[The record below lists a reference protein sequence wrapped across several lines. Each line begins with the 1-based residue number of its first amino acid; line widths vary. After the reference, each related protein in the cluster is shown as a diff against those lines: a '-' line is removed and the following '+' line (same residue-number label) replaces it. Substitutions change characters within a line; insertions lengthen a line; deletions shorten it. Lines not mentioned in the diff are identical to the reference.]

1 MFKLVRWVVGTLL
14 LVSGLLQLLGLPGD
28 IPTWL
33 SLRSSLGWR
42 TVLSVA
48 MMLLGL
54 ALMIGV
60 KHFLDHLIFRRRAVT
75 SWQEVGLEGKWRE
88 KQWEKQARSSGRR
101 SGSRGE
107 IEHAT
112 ESSSAP
118 RPGARVHGP
127 PHSDLLKRCPHLRL
141 RHSRLAYPL
150 DPRVGI
156 LASVGGVRPPDHFPL
171 TG

>member
-88 KQWEKQARSSGRR
+88 KQWEKQAREKLRQEERESRR
-101 SGSRGE
+101 DRARHRKQLSASARRGG
-107 IEHAT
+107 
-112 ESSSAP
+112 P
-118 RPGARVHGP
+118 R
-127 PHSDLLKRCPHLRL
+127 
-141 RHSRLAYPL
+141 
-150 DPRVGI
+150 
-156 LASVGGVRPPDHFPL
+156 
-171 TG
+171 